1 MNTLLFIYNP
11 TAGKGHVADKLSSVL
26 DIFTKAGWLVTA
38 YPTQG
43 KGDATRA
50 ARELAPAFDRVV
62 CAGGDGT
69 LSETVSGLVELEQP
83 PLLGYIP
90 SGSTNDCATTFGL
103 SKVPTQAAA
112 VAAETGIPAPIDIG
126 RLNGAP
132 FVYVAAFGAFTK
144 VAYDTPQDL
153 KKTFGHLAY
162 VMEGIAS
169 LPTISPIHLKVEYD
183 KGIIE
188 DDFFFGMV
196 SNALSIGGLKPPN
209 SSSVVLDDGMFEVYL
224 VKKPVTLADVANGF
238 QAFLSMNPNDP
249 GSLIQFQTSRLVI
262 TGQEPLH
269 WTIDGEYGGGE
280 TVNVVENSPRA
291 LTIIRGGSAA
301 PAVN

>member
-1 MNTLLFIYNP
+1 MNNLLFIYNP
-11 TAGKGHVADKLSSVL
+11 TAGRGQVAEKLSSVL
-26 DIFTKAGWLVTA
+26 DIFTKAGWLVTVR
-38 YPTQG
+38 PTQS
-43 KGDATRA
+43 KGDATRI
-50 ARELAPAFDRVV
+50 ARELAPAFSRVV

-69 LSETVSGLVELEQP
+69 LSETVSGLMDLDNP

-90 SGSTNDCATTFGL
+90 AGSTNDCATTLGL
-103 SKVPTQAAA
+103 PKIPRQAAIAAAQNGVPT
-112 VAAETGIPAPIDIG
+112 PIDIG

-144 VAYDTPQDL
+144 VAYATSQDL

-183 KGIIE
+183 GGTIE

-196 SNALSIGGLKPPN
+196 SNALSIGGMRPPN
-209 SSSVVLDDGMFEVYL
+209 SSNIVLDDGLFEVYL

-238 QAFLSMNPNDP
+238 QAFLSMNPGDS
-249 GSLIQFQTSRLVI
+249 GALIQFQTSRLVI
-262 TGQEPLH
+262 TGREPLH
-269 WTIDGEYGGGE
+269 WTIDGEYGGAHQVS
-280 TVNVVENSPRA
+280 TVENCRRA
-291 LTIIRGGSAA
+291 LTIIRGST
-301 PAVN
+301 PPQK